1 MGKEGPK
8 QERMKDMMAG
18 ISAFIL
24 IIISKSFKCEL
35 QCQWNIKWHN
45 GAPDNHVRLWNV
57 LNKEQQKA
65 PNILIVGELLR
76 RIDWIF
82 NLATFSGSML
92 DFKLFVC

>member
-1 MGKEGPK
+1 M
-8 QERMKDMMAG
+8 
-18 ISAFIL
+18 
-24 IIISKSFKCEL
+24 
-35 QCQWNIKWHN
+35 
-45 GAPDNHVRLWNV
+45 

-82 NLATFSGSML
+82 NLATFSGSMS